1 VASSRSRSPR
11 RVFDVYARSPWLST
25 SVEEA
30 RIGAEKDLAAGLRV
44 QRFAAMALQHNV
56 ITASEQS
63 QSRPPANWPRQLPP
77 SRTGKLAGP
86 IPIAPTPA
94 NGGACR
100 ERET

>member
-1 VASSRSRSPR
+1 M
-11 RVFDVYARSPWLST
+11 VFDVYARSPWLST

-44 QRFAAMALQHNV
+44 QRFAARVSMNRRKTLQHNV

-100 ERET
+100 ERAT